1 MEACL
6 NKMARKSM
14 RLNYFF
20 RFGDAFAQ
28 NPNDLKDIGIA
39 LASRGHLGY
48 PQKNKCRGSAIS
60 YIFGISFADPFLGG
74 CFRLRSKPKR
84 LRRRPFC
91 YPNSLKRASL
101 VRITKNPRKF
111 VGFELVWRRLREKCP
126 SSAIIVKH
134 CKSTRYNHFLQPSDF
149 LVSECVHSLNKD
161 RNFTKF
167 YKIN

>member
-1 MEACL
+1 MEAYL

-84 LRRRPFC
+84 LTGLRDCPRFA
-91 YPNSLKRASL
+91 RASG
-101 VRITKNPRKF
+101 VSTNSSQNPCGCAAWVF
-111 VGFELVWRRLREKCP
+111 VLPISFKQ
-126 SSAIIVKH
+126 A
-134 CKSTRYNHFLQPSDF
+134 
-149 LVSECVHSLNKD
+149 
-161 RNFTKF
+161 
-167 YKIN
+167 